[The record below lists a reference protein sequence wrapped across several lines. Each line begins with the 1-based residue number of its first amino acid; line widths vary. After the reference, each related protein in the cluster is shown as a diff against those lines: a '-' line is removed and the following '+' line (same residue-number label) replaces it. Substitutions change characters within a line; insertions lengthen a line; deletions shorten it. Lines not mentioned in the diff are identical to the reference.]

1 VNFSGRNVVVLGVAD
16 ESSIAW
22 AIARAFHAHG
32 ATVWIG
38 YQQKFFSR
46 VRMLLRQYADVQ
58 GQRCDVT
65 DDAEMQAFFDR
76 FRGAP
81 IDVLV
86 HAVAFAPP
94 ELFTEPPSAA
104 TPEAFAQSQRISAL
118 SLASVVRHAKP
129 YLREWGSVITL
140 SFQASERA
148 EPMYGMMGVAKA
160 ALESLV
166 RYLALEL
173 GELRVRVNAISPG
186 PIETPAAT
194 GILMAFLGQRDLRGA
209 LRHDVAL
216 AALDTARRQLGDD
229 ADPVACASAAWQ
241 HVQQAFAERSA
252 IREAISAEDVAG
264 CALFLG
270 SDYARKITGQ
280 VVRVD
285 CGLSSS
291 MII

>member
-1 VNFSGRNVVVLGVAD
+1 MNFDGKNVVVLGVAD

-46 VRMLLRQYADVQ
+46 VRVVLRQYPDIQAE
-58 GQRCDVT
+58 RCDIT
-65 DDAEMQAFFDR
+65 DEAEMEAFFDR
-76 FRGAP
+76 FRGTS

-86 HAVAFAPP
+86 HAIAFGSPS
-94 ELFTEPPSAA
+94 LFAQPPSAA
-104 TPEAFAQSQRISAL
+104 GAEPFAQSQHITAW
-118 SLASVVRHAKP
+118 SLAAVSRHAKP

-140 SFQASERA
+140 TFQASERA
-148 EPMYGMMGVAKA
+148 LPMYGLMGVAKA

-173 GELRVRVNAISPG
+173 GELKVRVNAISAG
-186 PIETPAAT
+186 PIETPAASA
-194 GILMAFLGQRDLRGA
+194 ILMAFLADPDALGR
-209 LRHDVAL
+209 LRHGVVHTAVAAATRELGADADDVDCAAAAWKHVRRGFAEKSAIQEVVSAQDVA
-216 AALDTARRQLGDD
+216 D
-229 ADPVACASAAWQ
+229 
-241 HVQQAFAERSA
+241 
-252 IREAISAEDVAG
+252 

-270 SDYARKITGQ
+270 SDYSRKITGQ

-285 CGLSSS
+285 CGLSTAL
-291 MII
+291 II

>member
-1 VNFSGRNVVVLGVAD
+1 MNVQDKNVVVLGVAD

-32 ATVWIG
+32 ANVWIG

-46 VRMLLRQYADVQ
+46 VRVLLRQHPGVQ

-65 DDAEMQAFFDR
+65 DEAEMQAFFER
-76 FRGAP
+76 FCDAP
-81 IDVLV
+81 IDVVV
-86 HAVAFAPP
+86 HAIAFASPT
-94 ELFTEPPSAA
+94 LFTQPPSAA
-104 TPEAFAQSQRISAL
+104 AAEHFSQSQHISAF

-129 YLREWGSVITL
+129 YLREWASVMAL

-148 EPMYGMMGVAKA
+148 EPMYGLMGVAKS

-173 GELRVRVNAISPG
+173 GALKVRVNAISPG
-186 PIETPAAT
+186 PIETPAAM
-194 GILMAFLGQRDLRGA
+194 GILMAFLSDPDILRT
-209 LRHDVAL
+209 LRNDVAHEAL
-216 AALDTARRQLGDD
+216 AAARRELGED
-229 ADPVACASAAWQ
+229 ADEVECASAAWK
-241 HVQQAFAERSA
+241 HVQRAFAERSA
-252 IREAISAEDVAG
+252 IRDVVSAQDVAD

-270 SDYARKITGQ
+270 SDYSRKITGQ
-280 VVRVD
+280 VVKVD